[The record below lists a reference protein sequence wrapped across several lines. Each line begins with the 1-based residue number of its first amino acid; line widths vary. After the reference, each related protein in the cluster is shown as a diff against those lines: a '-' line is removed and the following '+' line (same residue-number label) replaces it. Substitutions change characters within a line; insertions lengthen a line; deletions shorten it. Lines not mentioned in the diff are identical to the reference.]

1 MPIKGI
7 ILIVIIAV
15 VIGVIER
22 DRICEWLREQSED
35 DDIDNNNQ
43 FKED

>member
-22 DRICEWLREQSED
+22 DRISEWLREQSED